1 MAVLVSMASV
11 VAVAEE
17 PLVPLSILALTEAVM
32 AEFLPQQEEMV
43 LLIPEAEEA
52 AAVGLVL
59 MAAQQPSMG

>member
-59 MAAQQPSMG
+59 MAGMAVQDF

>member
-11 VAVAEE
+11 EAEAEE
-17 PLVPLSILALTEAVM
+17 PLIPLSILALTEAVM

-59 MAAQQPSMG
+59 MAGMAVQDF

>member
-17 PLVPLSILALTEAVM
+17 PLIPLSILALTEAVM

-59 MAAQQPSMG
+59 MAGMAVQDF